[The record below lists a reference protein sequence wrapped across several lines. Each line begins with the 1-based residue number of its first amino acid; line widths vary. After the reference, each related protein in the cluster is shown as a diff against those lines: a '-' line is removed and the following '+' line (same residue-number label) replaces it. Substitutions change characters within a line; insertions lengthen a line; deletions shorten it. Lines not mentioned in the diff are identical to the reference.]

1 MRLLAIGIVA
11 FLLLGALFVFGRQAF
26 QGSDEGLERRETA
39 VFEDTRRLSSQFV
52 DADGDEVF
60 AIPVYREDALI
71 LSGLPSYATQTFLL
85 PIDARARAGE
95 YQITVTTRVAEGVEG
110 VLRVS
115 INGEKRGELLLDEG
129 RNRESMQV
137 QLASADLVG
146 ETLQIG
152 LSLQGRGPIAECTPD
167 DAIAAVVEVE
177 PETGLAL
184 ALGGNEPT
192 LRDSIAIHGG
202 RVDGAW
208 PADGANLRSLVNLA
222 RLVDKGYDFTLDD
235 SGLNGDELSVIARE
249 APLARA
255 EIAQQWPVSLA
266 SDVSNTGV
274 RRFDRYTA
282 WRFDY
287 GVETTARSTLPS
299 TLQLAMRYGPSSE
312 ERRHDLAVMV
322 NDRLLLTRSLPQA
335 DDAVSEA
342 VAIPAEIQGPENR
355 VEIAISSAEDEV
367 RCGTVTPSFA
377 ELLPETRLAGP
388 GLNLERQLPGIAAQL
403 ADAGRVALS
412 GPSLSHG
419 EAERGVRLLA
429 SLNPRAINF
438 VTGESDMAIRVVVGD
453 LASQFPRN
461 RPAGNRWLVYR
472 RDGVAGGIVARPAT
486 FANAR
491 QAGRVALLVEGVGAA
506 ASGARQGSASADN
519 P

>member
-1 MRLLAIGIVA
+1 MRLLAIGIVT
-11 FLLLGALFVFGRQAF
+11 FLLLGALFVFGRQGFDAD
-26 QGSDEGLERRETA
+26 DEGLERRETT

-60 AIPVYREDALI
+60 AIPVYREEALI
-71 LSGLPSYATQTFLL
+71 LSGLPSYATQTFML
-85 PIDARARAGE
+85 PIDAKAIAGE
-95 YQITVTTRVAEGVEG
+95 YRLAVTTRVAEGVEG

-137 QLASADLVG
+137 QLASTDLVG
-146 ETLQIG
+146 EDLQIG

-184 ALGGNEPT
+184 ALGSADAS
-192 LRDSIAIHGG
+192 LRDRIAIHGG

-208 PADGANLRSLVNLA
+208 PADGIDLRSLVNLA
-222 RLVDKGYDFTLDD
+222 RLVDKGYDFTLDNTGLS
-235 SGLNGDELSVIARE
+235 SGDLSEIARE
-249 APLARA
+249 APLAPSETTA
-255 EIAQQWPVSLA
+255 QWPVSLTG
-266 SDVSNTGV
+266 DVSNAGV
-274 RRFDRYTA
+274 RRFDRYSS

-287 GVETTARSTLPS
+287 GVATTSRGTLPS
-299 TLQLAMRYGPSSE
+299 TLELTMRYGPSSE

-322 NDRLLLTRSLPQA
+322 NDRLLLTRNLPGA
-335 DDAVSEA
+335 DENFIASVP
-342 VAIPAEIQGPENR
+342 IPAEIQGPENR
-355 VEIAISSAEDEV
+355 VEIAISSAEEEV

-388 GLNLERQLPGIAAQL
+388 GLNLERSLPGIAAQL
-403 ADAGRVALS
+403 AGSERVALWGQS
-412 GPSLSHG
+412 MSPG
-419 EAERGVRLLA
+419 EAERSVRLLA
-429 SLNPRAINF
+429 SLNPRRIHF
-438 VTGESDMAIRVVVGD
+438 VTGEGDMAIRVMVGD
-453 LASQFPRN
+453 LAAQFPRG

-472 RDGVAGGIVARPAT
+472 QQGEAGGIVARPAT
-486 FANAR
+486 SANAR
-491 QAGRVALLVEGVGAA
+491 EAGRVALLIEGVGPM
-506 ASGARQGSASADN
+506 ASAQQGGASAAN